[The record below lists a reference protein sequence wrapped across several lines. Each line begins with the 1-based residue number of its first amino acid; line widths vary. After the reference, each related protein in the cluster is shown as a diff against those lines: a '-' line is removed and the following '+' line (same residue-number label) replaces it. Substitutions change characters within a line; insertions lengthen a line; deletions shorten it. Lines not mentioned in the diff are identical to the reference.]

1 MYIWQKYKR
10 ILSDI
15 CPRYPVILTILLL
28 MILESILSL
37 FTPWIAGQFTSALLS
52 PSPTAKLSYDQILLA
67 WFFLLA
73 LQSGVN
79 FYNGYLSGTN
89 SQKMLMELRTKLYN
103 HLQSLPMSY
112 FHEHKH
118 GNILSLLTNDAA
130 IISSFVTDTLLGF
143 LPLLIIFCGALL
155 CIFLIKPLVAVLAG
169 LFIPLFYLVTKL
181 IGRRI
186 RPISRQMIK
195 IYADT
200 LSIAEENLATLPLIK
215 SYTRESIESLRFACK
230 NQELLSVT
238 SHYLRIQS
246 FLSPFIKFLATGIIL
261 FILWVISDDLSAGKL
276 SSADIV
282 QLILYGMM
290 LTQPV
295 SRLAGVYGQIQRCI
309 GAADHILEIFSLQ
322 PEISDTENEL
332 QVIRGEIAFQH
343 IYFCYPGRN
352 ALFTDLNLNIKS
364 GETIAITG
372 ENGAGKST
380 LVHLLV
386 RFADP
391 DQGTILIDGKDIRSV
406 TLASL
411 RKQIGIVQQQV
422 LLQNSSVADN
432 IRFGLPS
439 ATEEQIESAARAAHA
454 IDFIRRLPDS
464 FNTVIGDQGVKLSG
478 GQKQRLSLARALIK
492 DPAILILDEATAM
505 FDPDGEKSFIR
516 ECHDILREKT
526 VILITHRPA
535 SLLLADRILELKN
548 GKFIDNSPHSF
559 LHGD

>member
-1 MYIWQKYKR
+1 MRIWQKYNR

-15 CPRYPVILTILLL
+15 CPRFQIILIILLL

-37 FTPWIAGQFTSALLS
+37 LTPWIAGQFTTVLLS
-52 PSPTAKLSYDQILLA
+52 PSPTSKFSYDQILLA

-73 LQSGVN
+73 LQSSVN

-130 IISSFVTDTLLGF
+130 IISSFVTDTLIGL

-186 RPISRQMIK
+186 RPMSRQMIK

-215 SYTRESIESLRFACK
+215 SFTREAIETQRFTCK

-238 SHYLRIQS
+238 SRYLRIQS
-246 FLSPFIKFLATGIIL
+246 FLSPFIKFLATAIIL
-261 FILWVISDDLSAGKL
+261 FILWIISDDLSAGKL

-295 SRLAGVYGQIQRCI
+295 SRLASVYGQIQRCI
-309 GAADHILEIFSLQ
+309 GAADHLLKIFSLE

-332 QVIRGEIAFQH
+332 QLVRGEIAFQH

-352 ALFTDLNLNIKS
+352 LLFTDLNLNIKS

-391 DQGTILIDGKDIRSV
+391 DQGTIRIDGKDIRSV
-406 TLASL
+406 TLTSL

-432 IRFGLPS
+432 IRFGLPR

-454 IDFIRRLPDS
+454 IEFIKNLPDG
-464 FNTVIGDQGVKLSG
+464 FNTLIGDQGVKLSG

-526 VILITHRPA
+526 VILITHRPE

-548 GKFIDNSPHSF
+548 GKFKDN
-559 LHGD
+559 

>member
-1 MYIWQKYKR
+1 MRIWQKYNR

-15 CPRYPVILTILLL
+15 CPRFQIILIMLLL

-37 FTPWIAGQFTSALLS
+37 LTPWIAGQFTTVLLS
-52 PSPTAKLSYDQILLA
+52 PSPTAKFSYDQILLA
-67 WFFLLA
+67 WFFLLS

-130 IISSFVTDTLLGF
+130 IISSFVTDTLLGLF
-143 LPLLIIFCGALL
+143 PLFIIFCGALL

-186 RPISRQMIK
+186 RPMSRQMIK

-215 SYTRESIESLRFACK
+215 SFTREAIETQRFTCK

-261 FILWVISDDLSAGKL
+261 FILWIISDDLSAGKL

-295 SRLAGVYGQIQRCI
+295 SRLASVYGQIQRCI
-309 GAADHILEIFSLQ
+309 GAADHLLEIFSLE
-322 PEISDTENEL
+322 PETSDTENEL
-332 QVIRGEIAFQH
+332 QLVRGEIAFQH

-352 ALFTDLNLNIKS
+352 LLFTDLNLNIKS

-380 LVHLLV
+380 LAHLLV

-391 DQGTILIDGKDIRSV
+391 DQGTIRIDGKDIRSV
-406 TLASL
+406 TLTSL

-439 ATEEQIESAARAAHA
+439 ATQEQIESAARAAHA
-454 IDFIRRLPDS
+454 IDFIRNLPDG
-464 FNTVIGDQGVKLSG
+464 FNTLIGDQGVKLSG

-526 VILITHRPA
+526 VILITHRPE

-548 GKFIDNSPHSF
+548 GKFKDN
-559 LHGD
+559 